1 MELQERFDELD
12 NIENSIRM
20 LIDEISDRDYIE
32 QLQDIMYQAQ
42 NEKEEIE
49 PKLQEKYDR
58 IEKEQER
65 EYWNS
70 QF

>member
-1 MELQERFDELD
+1 MDLQEKYDELD
-12 NIENSIRM
+12 NIESTLRI
-20 LIDEISDRDYIE
+20 LIDDIDDIDYIE
-32 QLQDIMYQAQ
+32 QLQEIMFQAQ

-49 PKLQEKYDR
+49 IKLQELYDR
-58 IEKEQER
+58 EEKEQQR

>member
-1 MELQERFDELD
+1 
-12 NIENSIRM
+12 
-20 LIDEISDRDYIE
+20 LIDDIDGMDYIE
-32 QLQDIMYQAQ
+32 QLQEIMYQAQ

-49 PKLQEKYDR
+49 IQLQELYDR
-58 IEKEQER
+58 EEKEQQR